1 MESHQGG
8 GAGGRRAVREEG
20 LEGGEPSGRR
30 GWRAESRGRRGW
42 RMESSQGGGAA
53 GQRAEGGRAGGG
65 DQSGRSSDLLSL
77 KPVECRFT
85 VSRKE
90 VETTTKNT
98 QE

>member
-1 MESHQGG
+1 
-8 GAGGRRAVREEG
+8 
-20 LEGGEPSGRR
+20 
-30 GWRAESRGRRGW
+30 
-42 RMESSQGGGAA
+42 MESSQGGRAGGWRVEGGGAA